1 MYCSNGFLY
10 LETGN
15 RKILV
20 KVQHCGIDMHIMH
33 DMLETKAFKSEYKQM
48 KEVAGKRFAIGSTDR
63 LSPLS
68 GITQKLS
75 GYKKFLA
82 KFPEY
87 KDKISLIQ
95 VCWLAQC
102 VVHV

>member
-1 MYCSNGFLY
+1 MY

-20 KVQHCGIDMHIMH
+20 KVQHCGVDMDIMRQLL
-33 DMLETKAFKSEYKQM
+33 DSKAFKEEYKKM
-48 KEVAGKRFAIGSTDR
+48 KETVDKQYVVGSIDR

-68 GITQKLS
+68 GITQKLTA
-75 GYKKFLA
+75 YKKFLA

-87 KDKISLIQ
+87 KDKMSLIQ
-95 VCWLAQC
+95 VRILLNHCLF
-102 VVHV
+102 V